1 MKKIL
6 FLLFAASLISF
17 TSFAQEKTVT
27 VKAGTMVSLESVTN
41 VRASKVHEGQSI
53 DFRETKDV
61 VVNKVTVIPAGTIA
75 KGTVYEAKRS
85 SWWGTKG
92 RLGIKVRSIIVPS
105 GEELFFASSEVYI
118 TGKNRTPLSVVTALF
133 VWPCMFIC
141 GSKAE
146 MKAGYEFDAPLA
158 STTTIT
164 VE

>member
-53 DFRETKDV
+53 DFRVTKDV

-105 GEELFFASSEVYI
+105 GEELFLHLP
-118 TGKNRTPLSVVTALF
+118 R
-133 VWPCMFIC
+133 FI
-141 GSKAE
+141 
-146 MKAGYEFDAPLA
+146 
-158 STTTIT
+158 
-164 VE
+164 

>member
-6 FLLFAASLISF
+6 FSLLVACAIS
-17 TSFAQEKTVT
+17 TISFAQEKKVT
-27 VKAGTMVSLESVTN
+27 IKAGTMVSLESIAN
-41 VRASKVHEGQSI
+41 VRASKVHEGQSV
-53 DFRETKDV
+53 DFRVTKDV
-61 VVNKVTVIPAGTIA
+61 IVDKTVVIPVGTIA

-92 RLGIKVRSIIVPS
+92 RLGIKLRSVIVPS
-105 GEELFFASSEVYI
+105 GDELFFASSDVYI
-118 TGKNRTPLSVVTALF
+118 TGKNRTALSVVTALF

-146 MKAGYEFDAPLA
+146 MKVGYEFDAPLA

-164 VE
+164 VN